1 MSARYRVLLLVAFSL
16 LAGSTIL
23 TSALAKDGDSCAG
36 SRDVRLV
43 NGKIHTLDAS
53 NSIVSSVTIQNGKIA
68 SVGNN
73 GDPSGGPCM
82 QVINLGGRTA
92 IPGLVD
98 NHNHFLLLGLRP
110 GHDTRLETA
119 ASISDVQ
126 AAIRA
131 RVKTVNPGDWITA
144 MGGWTRAQFAENR
157 LPTLAELDAAAPS
170 NPVLVYNSFTG
181 PAATNTLGKS
191 FLTSKGVVVGPD
203 TVDGNIAAGGPS
215 VAALNALRAIQTFD
229 DKKQGTLDAMAYSA
243 SVGVTTNVDMGGFV
257 IPGTPNVQD
266 SVLFDGLASWDPFT
280 AYDPLLA
287 LYDEG
292 KVSVRVRIF
301 FLSMDNPPN
310 PGPDP
315 ATAAPLTTQR
325 VLNAFSNF
333 GDGMVRSSGIGEF
346 VTNWPFLFGG
356 KADNFITAL
365 NIVAQRG
372 WAFQQHSLSLMEDQ
386 FTATTFEAVN
396 TTTPIADLRWSI
408 AHVPGID
415 LTTVNRL
422 KAIGAGV
429 AVHPFRYLSGGTAG
443 GPPLRM
449 IIDSGIRVGAGSDSA
464 QISTLNPWNM
474 IYYMVTGKNV
484 AGKLVNG
491 GQQITREE
499 AIRLYTVNN
508 GWFLKEEANL
518 GSIEVGKFGDVVV
531 LSDDYFN
538 TMQVPDEKIRKLH
551 PVLTVVNG
559 KVVYSLLGR

>member
-1 MSARYRVLLLVAFSL
+1 MSARCRVSLLVALSL
-16 LAGSTIL
+16 LAGSTML
-23 TSALAKDGDSCAG
+23 TPALAKDGDSCAG

-43 NGKIHTLDAS
+43 NGKIHTLDAAD
-53 NSIVSSVTIQNGKIA
+53 SIVSSVVIQNGRITA
-68 SVGNN
+68 VGNDGSPN
-73 GDPSGGPCM
+73 GGPCM

-119 ASISDVQ
+119 ASIADVQ
-126 AAIRA
+126 AAISA
-131 RVKTVNPGDWITA
+131 RVKTVKPGDFITA
-144 MGGWTRAQFAENR
+144 MGGWTPAQFAENR
-157 LPTLAELDAAAPS
+157 LPTLSELDAAAPA
-170 NPVLVYNSFTG
+170 NPVLVFQSFTG
-181 PAATNTLGKS
+181 PSVTNTLGKT
-191 FLTSKGVVVGPD
+191 FFVSKGVVVGA
-203 TVDGNIAAGGPS
+203 DGSIAANAPS
-215 VAALNALRAIQTFD
+215 LAALNALRAVQTFA

-243 SVGVTTNVDMGGFV
+243 SVGVTTNVDMGGF
-257 IPGTPNVQD
+257 ILPGTNNIQD
-266 SVLFDGLASWDPFT
+266 SDVFDTLASWDPFT

-292 KVSVRVRIF
+292 NVSVRVRIF
-301 FLSMDNPPN
+301 FLSMDHNPDVPM
-310 PGPDP
+310 
-315 ATAAPLTTQR
+315 TTQR

-333 GDGMVRSSGIGEF
+333 GDDMVRSSGIGEF
-346 VTNWPFLFGG
+346 ATSWPLFGNPFPT
-356 KADNFITAL
+356 NFGNAL

-372 WAFQQHSLSLMEDQ
+372 WAFQQHSLSLAEDQ
-386 FTATTFEAVN
+386 FSASAFETVN
-396 TTTPIADLRWSI
+396 NTTPIADLRWSV
-408 AHVPGID
+408 AHVPQID

-422 KAIGAGV
+422 KAIGAAV
-429 AVHPFRYLSGGTAG
+429 AVHPFRYLSGGNAG

-484 AGKLVNG
+484 AGKLVNA
-491 GQQITREE
+491 GQQIKREE

-518 GSIEVGKFGDVVV
+518 GSLEVGKFGDVVV

-538 TMQVPDEKIRKLH
+538 AVRVPDVRKLH
-551 PVLTVVNG
+551 SVLTVVNG
-559 KVVYSLLGR
+559 KVVHNLLGQ